1 MNCSTITHTV
11 ASKKTATNKSKHR
24 FRYIRCSLG
33 TNMKIRPDD
42 LISDT
47 KFTTKKIV
55 QRMILVILPIAEEHS
70 PSI

>member
-1 MNCSTITHTV
+1 
-11 ASKKTATNKSKHR
+11 
-24 FRYIRCSLG
+24 
-33 TNMKIRPDD
+33 MKIRPDD